1 MLLSVGFQSQEC
13 RRKIRAVAVDLGIT
27 STLVLLDKLRLPI
40 GRAGWRRRGESHV
53 LVQDSEVLEGKL
65 RK

>member
-1 MLLSVGFQSQEC
+1 M
-13 RRKIRAVAVDLGIT
+13 AVDLGIT